1 MKKFVGIVNGKTF
14 HNEKDF
20 NEAATKA
27 VKENDGQ
34 LSISSYYKYDT
45 DDTQTDSLSCSTKNE
60 AKDLECPRRTDP
72 KSKNVLPKTEYVL
85 DDNATKDSQGYE
97 LTNEL
102 YKKLSVADNKA
113 EIVKVV
119 KEIVKNLKNDA
130 QTNIKEL
137 NEIFYQISDL
147 QEEQKTRRSKE
158 SDINARID
166 YYNKVLDIVEN
177 ENPKDGL
184 KLFKDYKNDLWDILE
199 IYNMLR

>member
-1 MKKFVGIVNGKTF
+1 MKKFVGIVNGKTY

-20 NEAATKA
+20 NDAATKA

-45 DDTQTDSLSCSTKNE
+45 DDTQTESLGCSTKNE
-60 AKDLECPRRTDP
+60 AKDLGCPAREEP
-72 KSKNVLPKTEYVL
+72 KPKNILPKTEYVL
-85 DDNATKDSQGYE
+85 DENATRGVQGYE

-113 EIVKVV
+113 EIVKAV
-119 KEIVKNLKNDA
+119 KEIVKNLKDDA
-130 QTNIKEL
+130 KTNIKEL
-137 NEIFYQISDL
+137 NEIFDKISEL
-147 QEEQKTRRSKE
+147 QYEQKTRRAKE
-158 SDINARID
+158 SDLNAKID

-177 ENPKDGL
+177 ENPKNSL